1 MKYLLLFLLEFAGE
15 ESVGADNPFIPFFVD
30 FEDRAASITNLLGD
44 GKKYNPDVICTCM
57 SPAIGAI
64 LPELQMTLDA
74 LSMKTVAAS
83 QGGDVVIELDQ
94 ADWAHRVL
102 YAGSIGCLVLH
113 IILYLQLYYFFWS
126 LELKKVKIN
135 FFCLFVAF

>member
-1 MKYLLLFLLEFAGE
+1 MKYLLLFLFEFTGQ
-15 ESVGADNPFIPFFVD
+15 ESVGADTPLIPFFMD
-30 FEDRAASITNLLGD
+30 FEDRTASITNLLGD

-113 IILYLQLYYFFWS
+113 IICICNYIIFFGAWS
-126 LELKKVKIN
+126 
-135 FFCLFVAF
+135 